1 MQSLKL
7 WTEACWDGY
16 KQIGM
21 KKKGKRKVPN
31 CVPEEDE
38 VQERAKGTASPKELK
53 KQADM
58 MAKMKK
64 RQGRREE
71 DETPPGYHRMPDGSI
86 MKDDE
91 MEENAAMKRRAKKA
105 AYAKKT
111 MKKYG
116 DACLMGMDPADVNQR
131 RNKPTLKKR

>member
-1 MQSLKL
+1 MQSLKI

-31 CVPEEDE
+31 CVPEEE
-38 VQERAKGTASPKELK
+38 ELEGT
-53 KQADM
+53 Q
-58 MAKMKK
+58 KK
-64 RQGRREE
+64 RQARPTHAKVLE
-71 DETPPGYHRMPDGSI
+71 DDKDDKVPPGYHRMPDGSI
-86 MKDDE
+86 MKDSD
-91 MEENAAMKRRAKKA
+91 MEENAAKRRAKKA

-116 DACLMGMDPADVNQR
+116 DAAKMGMNPADVNQR